1 MGNQFDFQFENIF
14 LFYKFQ
20 SFLISIFF
28 GPSLDHIKQIKPS
41 NLQSLFIFLNKPW
54 YINSKKKL
62 SKKKNRPD
70 LPTLFQ
76 IKKKLKKKK
85 KRKSTYLPCFKFS
98 SNSKHTYFFFWP
110 YLRLESGVF

>member
-28 GPSLDHIKQIKPS
+28 GPRLDHIKQNKSS

-54 YINSKKKL
+54 YINSKKKNRV
-62 SKKKNRPD
+62 KKKSS
-70 LPTLFQ
+70 
-76 IKKKLKKKK
+76 KKKK
-85 KRKSTYLPCFKFS
+85 KLT
-98 SNSKHTYFFFWP
+98 
-110 YLRLESGVF
+110 